1 MSRLDSWKDLGR
13 GLILEKADYK
23 TFFSFSGQHVS
34 YCKTRLITMGIMGN
48 IDNDKQVDSD
58 RVEIFVREFLR
69 RDGIFLIYLISNNAS
84 DLIAS
89 EVVLGL
95 WQNYWGPKVQSKY
108 IKNIDET
115 VPTLNIKP

>member
-1 MSRLDSWKDLGR
+1 
-13 GLILEKADYK
+13 
-23 TFFSFSGQHVS
+23 
-34 YCKTRLITMGIMGN
+34 MGIMGN